1 MTTETKSLPSGL
13 KVLCILSLI
22 GGGIALFF
30 SILALIPGLSI
41 VKVLALVP
49 ALGVFIVPGGVGPVL
64 PHILMIIF
72 YALSIYGVLQM
83 MKMKKMGF
91 ILYLIAQIAIFIFAT
106 IFNFGI
112 LSLIFSLAATLTFIF
127 LYAGKAKQMS

>member
-30 SILALIPGLSI
+30 SILALIPGLSFTRA
-41 VKVLALVP
+41 LALIP
-49 ALGVFIVPGGVGPVL
+49 ALGVFIVPGGVSPVL
-64 PHILMIIF
+64 PHILMILF
-72 YALSIYGVLQM
+72 YSLSIFGVLQM

-91 ILYLIAQIAIFIFAT
+91 ILYTVAQIFIFIIVT

-112 LSLIFSLAATLTFIF
+112 LSLIFSLAATLVFIL